1 MTEEEQAPQEEE
13 AEAPPASSDSDAVQA
28 ALAGIPG
35 LSDSVGNR
43 PAARTGADS
52 MADMMND
59 SGSGSEPMS
68 FGTPKK
74 PVEDSEAVEQAK
86 KQLGLS

>member
-13 AEAPPASSDSDAVQA
+13 QEAPPASGDSDAVQA

-52 MADMMND
+52 MNEMMNEPE
-59 SGSGSEPMS
+59 SEQESMS
-68 FGTPKK
+68 FGAPKK
-74 PVEDSEAVEQAK
+74 PVEDSEAVKQAM
-86 KQLGLS
+86 KQLGLQ

>member
-13 AEAPPASSDSDAVQA
+13 EAPPASSDSDAVQA

-52 MADMMND
+52 MNEMMN
-59 SGSGSEPMS
+59 EPEGEPQT

-74 PVEDSEAVEQAK
+74 PVEDSEAVQQAM
-86 KQLGLS
+86 KQLGLQ

>member
-1 MTEEEQAPQEEE
+1 MTEEDQAPQEEE
-13 AEAPPASSDSDAVQA
+13 EAPPASSDSDAVQA

-35 LSDSVGNR
+35 LSESVGNR

-52 MADMMND
+52 MADMMNEPD
-59 SGSGSEPMS
+59 SGSETMS
-68 FGTPKK
+68 FGKPRA

>member
-13 AEAPPASSDSDAVQA
+13 EAPPASGDSDAVQA

-35 LSDSVGNR
+35 LSDSVANR

-52 MADMMND
+52 MNEMMNEPED
-59 SGSGSEPMS
+59 SGSEAMS
-68 FGTPKK
+68 FGKPKE
-74 PVEDSEAVEQAK
+74 PVQDSDAVEQAK
-86 KQLGLS
+86 KQLGLQ

>member
-13 AEAPPASSDSDAVQA
+13 EAPPASTDSDAVQA

-35 LSDSVGNR
+35 LSDSVGSR

-52 MADMMND
+52 MNDMNEPEA
-59 SGSGSEPMS
+59 GQEPMS
-68 FGTPKK
+68 FGAPKK
-74 PVEDSEAVEQAK
+74 PVEDSEAVQQAM
-86 KQLGLS
+86 KQLGLQ

>member
-13 AEAPPASSDSDAVQA
+13 EAPLASSDSDAVQD

-52 MADMMND
+52 MNDMMNE
-59 SGSGSEPMS
+59 SEPGQEPVS
-68 FGTPKK
+68 FGTPKA
-74 PVEDSEAVEQAK
+74 PVEDSEAVEQAL
-86 KQLGLS
+86 KQLGLQ

>member
-13 AEAPPASSDSDAVQA
+13 EAPPASSDSDAVQA

-35 LSDSVGNR
+35 LSDSVGSR
-43 PAARTGADS
+43 PAARTGTDS
-52 MADMMND
+52 MNEMMNESD
-59 SGSGSEPMS
+59 SDQEPMS

-74 PVEDSEAVEQAK
+74 PVEDSEAVQQAL
-86 KQLGLS
+86 KQLGLQ